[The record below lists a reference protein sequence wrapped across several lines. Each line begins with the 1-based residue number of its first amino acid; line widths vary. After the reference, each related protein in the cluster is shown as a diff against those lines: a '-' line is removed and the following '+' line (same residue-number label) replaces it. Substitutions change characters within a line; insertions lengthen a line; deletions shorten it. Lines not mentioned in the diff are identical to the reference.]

1 MLVQELAGQVGITQR
16 GKTAGYSLQ
25 QVRAIMDG
33 VDAMVG
39 QFCSLLALKTAAT
52 QRANL
57 EFLSSNAF
65 QDALEEMKL
74 YTLNDEEGAARW
86 PCLPAAPVLL
96 RCYPRASTWRA

>member
-57 EFLSSNAF
+57 KFLSGN
-65 QDALEEMKL
+65 EKWRN
-74 YTLNDEEGAARW
+74 TLAD
-86 PCLPAAPVLL
+86 PAEVAWL
-96 RCYPRASTWRA
+96 RTDSQFLAEIESL